1 MKATHYELDLRNI
14 ARTLNFKRCF
24 CRCEKVGMKERN
36 HRLIWVPFWQRVK
49 ATHYELDL
57 RKIAGTLNFKRWCV
71 FVGVKKWVWKR
82 EITGWFGWK
91 SGYEV
96 ALTDRSSISD
106 YGIEFFSQW
115 KRAWFVLVGLKGTQ
129 FVWLVCLT
137 VGWNFRKEYI

>member
-1 MKATHYELDLRNI
+1 MISYRFFKEWFFRVTLVTNDRIGNI
-14 ARTLNFKRCF
+14 LK
-24 CRCEKVGMKERN
+24 
-36 HRLIWVPFWQRVK
+36 RVK